1 MENTEQQKQETPL
14 PLHNQLA
21 VWLKD
26 HGVQLVVRCQAP
38 RGELVSLDNFVP
50 PGWNVVIGLDAVK

>member
-1 MENTEQQKQETPL
+1 MENTEQQTPIAL
-14 PLHNQLA
+14 PLNEQLA
-21 VWLKD
+21 AWLKE

-50 PGWNVVIGLDAVK
+50 PGWNVVIGIDAVK